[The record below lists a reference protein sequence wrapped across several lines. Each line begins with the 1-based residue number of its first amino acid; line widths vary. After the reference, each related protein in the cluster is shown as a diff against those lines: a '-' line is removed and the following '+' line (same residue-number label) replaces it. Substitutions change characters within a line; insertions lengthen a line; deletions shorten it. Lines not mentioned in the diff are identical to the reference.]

1 MATSGAAPPAGPA
14 GDDPR
19 RVLVVIGE
27 DPRSSHRGNEALR
40 IALGI
45 AAGDTPVTIVLL
57 GPAVHLLD
65 EEPDDL
71 VDGDDIAR
79 FRASLRGLD
88 VAVQASAEA
97 MPADPAWNPDGLP
110 VVPATPAGLA
120 ALVSSAARVLVF

>member
-1 MATSGAAPPAGPA
+1 VAAPESAPPAGPP
-14 GDDPR
+14 GDDPH

-57 GPAVHLLD
+57 GAAIHLLD

-88 VAVQASAEA
+88 VAVQVPAEA

-120 ALVSSAARVLVF
+120 ALVTSAARVVVF

>member
-1 MATSGAAPPAGPA
+1 
-14 GDDPR
+14 
-19 RVLVVIGE
+19 VLIIIGE

-40 IALGI
+40 IALGL

-65 EEPDDL
+65 EDPDDL

-79 FRASLRGLD
+79 FRASLGGLD
-88 VAVQASAEA
+88 VAVQASAET
-97 MPADPAWNPDGLP
+97 MPDDPSWNPDRLP
-110 VVPATPAGLA
+110 VTAATQAGLA